1 MRRVRLGPVNVLSVS
16 LHFHFLLFTPLA
28 HTHTRAHRTRECC
41 LVSVTSSFE
50 GQTTRTTVRYCARSG
65 GWTASRGKG
74 PMDGRTRKAAA
85 AAPAPHAKTEAI
97 VGVFVVAGR
106 LSVVGRVP
114 VESNGGRRDPDSGSE
129 RRAIWRLSVA
139 RDCDLKF
146 CAPSRMGS
154 DGKMVSPEPGGGGAR
169 TDGVPHSRPARQTPR
184 PHSRYLNDQCFN
196 RAR

>member
-1 MRRVRLGPVNVLSVS
+1 
-16 LHFHFLLFTPLA
+16 
-28 HTHTRAHRTRECC
+28 
-41 LVSVTSSFE
+41 
-50 GQTTRTTVRYCARSG
+50 
-65 GWTASRGKG
+65 
-74 PMDGRTRKAAA
+74 MDGRTRKAAA

-106 LSVVGRVP
+106 WSVVGRVP

-154 DGKMVSPEPGGGGAR
+154 DGKMVSPEPGGGPTA
-169 TDGVPHSRPARQTPR
+169 VPHSRPVQQTPW
-184 PHSRYLNDQCFN
+184 PHSRYLNDKCFN